1 VVVNPVDE
9 IVAVGGVVVIH
20 LFSYLWSRRLDQ
32 LPQVTKQMYNN
43 STPYNHYLVDWI
55 NYHR

>member
-1 VVVNPVDE
+1 MYNNNTPYNHYLVDW
-9 IVAVGGVVVIH
+9 I
-20 LFSYLWSRRLDQ
+20 Q

-43 STPYNHYLVDWI
+43 NTPYNHYLVDWI